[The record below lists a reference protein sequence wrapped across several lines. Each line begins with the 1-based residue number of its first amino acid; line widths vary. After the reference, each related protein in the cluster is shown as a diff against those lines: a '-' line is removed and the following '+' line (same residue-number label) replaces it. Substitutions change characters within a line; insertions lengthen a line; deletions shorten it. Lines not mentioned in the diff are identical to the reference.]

1 MKTSHLIV
9 WIIFAAMMIYLFFFF
24 WFFLKKRSVEK
35 KKAQASFREKQLK
48 YTYLKPGAL
57 DECPR
62 EDVNAA
68 VLFHIMRIE
77 EENFDDYFEKLNY
90 SEKVVYGIY
99 LFSNALTG
107 KNPTIRSFFISP
119 GTQCFMPIIVQIFE
133 EVGAHDIADLISA
146 ALKFHYILENDLD
159 DDEDDLGEYS
169 RYNFSDFTHTYAAL
183 VNSTNINEKVT
194 NYILEHKE
202 DFYDVNIPDE
212 YEGE

>member
-1 MKTSHLIV
+1 MV
-9 WIIFAAMMIYLFFFF
+9 YLGFFFYK
-24 WFFLKKRSVEK
+24 FLSRRSKQTQSAKE
-35 KKAQASFREKQLK
+35 AYRNKQLQ
-48 YTYLKPGAL
+48 YTYLKPGTL

-68 VLFHIMRIE
+68 VLFSIMRRE
-77 EENFDDYFEKLNY
+77 EENFETYFDELKY
-90 SEKVVYGIY
+90 SQKVVYAIY
-99 LFSNALTG
+99 LFSSSLSG

-119 GTQCFMPIIVQIFE
+119 ATKCYIPIIDKAFD
-133 EVGAHDIADLISA
+133 EVGAHDIAELVRA
-146 ALKFHYILENDLD
+146 AYKFHYILENDLE

-194 NYILEHKE
+194 KYILEHKD
-202 DFYDVNIPDE
+202 DFYDENIPEE